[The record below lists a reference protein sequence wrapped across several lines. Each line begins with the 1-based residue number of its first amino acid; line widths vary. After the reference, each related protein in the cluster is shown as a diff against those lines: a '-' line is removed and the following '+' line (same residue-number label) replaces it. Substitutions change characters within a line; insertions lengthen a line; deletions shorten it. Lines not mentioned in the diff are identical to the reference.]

1 MKRMAWGLVFVIGLL
16 MVIGSVN
23 TDFMMIKALAG
34 VVLAL
39 VAGQKGGLFA

>member
-1 MKRMAWGLVFVIGLL
+1 MKRMAWGLVFAIGLL

-23 TDFMMIKALAG
+23 TEFMMIKALAG
-34 VVLAL
+34 AVLAL